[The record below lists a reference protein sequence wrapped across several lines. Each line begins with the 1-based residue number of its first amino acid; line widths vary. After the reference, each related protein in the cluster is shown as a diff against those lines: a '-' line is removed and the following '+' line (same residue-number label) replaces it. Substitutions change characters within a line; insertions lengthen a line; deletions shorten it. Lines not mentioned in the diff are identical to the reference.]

1 MSASEGIHI
10 SSTPSASASVLDSL
24 TSDSSTLSPSSIPPA
39 SQNIGDDS
47 ISVFEYLNAIMG
59 RAYRENH
66 YDHAKYFRSFN
77 DPEEAQRHPYKDVE
91 PEDWDW
97 LCTHFAGE
105 HYQPP
110 TQLKITQQVLGTKP
124 GYYHGL
130 GYGPKPPP
138 SSRTSRRV
146 NQEVLE
152 EVTQL
157 REEVQELRSRNG
169 EIKEVT
175 QLREEV
181 QELRSKNGE
190 IKEVTQL
197 REEVQELR
205 GIRDEM
211 HQYRQMMEKMQQ
223 FITVNMGSCSTGLQT
238 FQRQFPPPPPPSTA
252 I

>member
-24 TSDSSTLSPSSIPPA
+24 TSNSSTLSPPSIPPA

-47 ISVFEYLNAIMG
+47 ISGKFDINLKDPLVFEYLNAIMG
-59 RAYRENH
+59 RAYRENR
-66 YDHAKYFRSFN
+66 YDHAKYF
-77 DPEEAQRHPYKDVE
+77 
-91 PEDWDW
+91 
-97 LCTHFAGE
+97 
-105 HYQPP
+105 
-110 TQLKITQQVLGTKP
+110 QVLTILKKRYTPIQRCGTRR
-124 GYYHGL
+124 L
-130 GYGPKPPP
+130 ELA
-138 SSRTSRRV
+138 RTFCWIFLRAA
-146 NQEVLE
+146 QEVLE

-157 REEVQELRSRNG
+157 REEVQELRSRKG
-169 EIKEVT
+169 EIE
-175 QLREEV
+175 
-181 QELRSKNGE
+181 
-190 IKEVTQL
+190 EVTQL

-223 FITVNMGSCSTGLQT
+223 FITANMGSCSTSLQT